1 MSTLFRFWFLLH
13 SLSGREKET
22 KNCHPTPLL
31 LSIVSLTYR
40 KFINREEKIEIKEDF
55 TLWERN
61 DIAEEELIDKMIGGT
76 RRGVEMVESR
86 AMCRGELGDLTKLA
100 PRTPNDL
107 FLSVSHHC
115 TLTPARPHSRIK
127 YSRWTQFACKE
138 RSFQGTETAPPTY
151 LPTYR
156 FESDEFPKESS
167 SAKAVFQTVPPFL
180 TGYGQRVL
188 EKFCIRPGIDRP
200 KPPNRSFPRFP
211 NFFK

>member
-13 SLSGREKET
+13 SLSGRERET
-22 KNCHPTPLL
+22 KNCPLP

-55 TLWERN
+55 TLWKRN

-200 KPPNRSFPRFP
+200 KPPNRSFPRSP